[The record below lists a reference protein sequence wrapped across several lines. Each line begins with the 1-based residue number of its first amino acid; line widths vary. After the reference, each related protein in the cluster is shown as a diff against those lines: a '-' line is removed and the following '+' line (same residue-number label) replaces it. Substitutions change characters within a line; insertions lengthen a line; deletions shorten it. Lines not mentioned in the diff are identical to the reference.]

1 MTPVRLSRLAFLPL
15 LLLALS
21 ACDDDGTSPGGELG
35 DLEPNELV
43 AAVNALVTPLNA
55 STTAT
60 ANLTGAI
67 EDLTEAGVA
76 WRTVESPFRAR
87 ARDRANVQPLAL
99 DASAPA
105 LPISIPPELRGE
117 TFVFDFEAQ
126 QWEVDDTRAG
136 APADGVRL
144 IWYTVDGSGRIRFPL
159 EERGYI
165 DLTPGTGAG
174 EAMDVLVVESGDAG
188 DVVLLDFVQNRS
200 STGDAVEVK
209 SITADGFYSDGSLTT
224 DFDLGSEESVETATD
239 DSSYDLEI
247 TLEDSETRYSMRVD
261 GTETGAGVYEDR
273 MTSTVV
279 RGGATTRLEVL
290 FSGSLDTQEEASGTL
305 LHNGSLIA
313 NIDIE
318 GSAFSFS
325 TPDGAQFSGSQS
337 NALNG
342 LFTVMTRNGFQ
353 VLLNLP
359 LIFPAI
365 DEQT

>member
-21 ACDDDGTSPGGELG
+21 GCDDDGTSPGGDLG
-35 DLEPNELV
+35 DLEPNTIV
-43 AAVNALVTPLNA
+43 AALNALVTPLNA

-60 ANLTGAI
+60 TNLDGAV

-76 WRTVESPFRAR
+76 LRTVESSFRAR
-87 ARDRANVQPLAL
+87 ARDRASGQAVAL
-99 DASAPA
+99 DGSVPA
-105 LPISIPPELRGE
+105 LPITIPPELRGE

-126 QWEVDDTRAG
+126 QWEVDETRAG

-174 EAMDVLVVESGDAG
+174 EAMDMLVVESGEGA
-188 DVVLLDFVQNRS
+188 DVVLLDFEQNRS
-200 STGDAVEVK
+200 STGDAVQVE
-209 SITADGFYSDGSLTT
+209 SFTANGFYSDGSVTT
-224 DFDLGSEESVETATD
+224 DFDVVSEESVETATD

-247 TLEDSETRYSMRVD
+247 TMEDAETRYSMRVD

-273 MTSTVV
+273 ITSTVV
-279 RGGATTRLEVL
+279 RGGATTRLEVV
-290 FSGSLDTQEEASGTL
+290 FSGSIDTQEEASGTL
-305 LHNGSLIA
+305 FHNGSLVA
-313 NIDIE
+313 NIDIV

-359 LIFPAI
+359 LIFPGT